1 MKRCIAFVGLL
12 TALSLHAQSPWT
24 NTTFPAA
31 VLTASSQTSTPIKLG
46 ANRDSYSAGTIT
58 LIANNLTTATFQV
71 LGSADNG
78 TTYNPIAIQ
87 TCTVP
92 GTFATSE
99 TATATGCYQVNLAGL
114 YYVKFSTTGTF
125 TGTSISLILTAS
137 PNSMISRSGG
147 GGGGGGG
154 CTGASGIYP
163 LNNQVATLNSGCVTS
178 IGSAFSMGA
187 SCPQAGQRETG
198 NATTNPFTCT
208 LSYANGTPASATLG
222 DGTNTDTLSSPYTA
236 ASLAF
241 AYSTATT
248 FTAHSTATSSQS
260 ASATASISFTP
271 RTFGGVGD
279 NGTATGA
286 TASGTSAVL
295 VGDTGT
301 LASAGLGIQASYG
314 PYTLAN
320 QYLYL
325 LFPSSSCTFSSE
337 GFNFPMTSIAITFVN
352 QYGSSISST
361 MYISVNSLNDTFTV
375 VPSC

>member
-46 ANRDSYSAGTIT
+46 ANRDSYSAGTLT

-87 TCTVP
+87 TCTAP

-137 PNSMISRSGG
+137 PNSIITRGNGG
-147 GGGGGGG
+147 GGGSG
-154 CTGASGIYP
+154 CTGASGNYS
-163 LNNQVATLNSGCVTS
+163 LNNQVATLNNGCVTA

-187 SCPQAGQRETG
+187 SCPQSGTRETG
-198 NATTNPFTCT
+198 NATTNPFQCT
-208 LSYANGTPASATLG
+208 FSYANGTPASATLG
-222 DGTNTDTLSSPYTA
+222 DGTHTDNLSSPYTA
-236 ASLAF
+236 ASLAYS
-241 AYSTATT
+241 YSTNTT
-248 FTAHSTATSSQS
+248 FSASAVSTTSQS
-260 ASATASISFTP
+260 ASTSASV
-271 RTFGGVGD
+271 TFLNREFAGVGTA
-279 NGTATGA
+279 GATGA

-295 VGDTGT
+295 VGATGT
-301 LASAGLGIQASYG
+301 LPTAGLGTQSTYG
-314 PYTLAN
+314 PFTASNQKIYVLA
-320 QYLYL
+320 L
-325 LFPSSSCTFSSE
+325 SSGCTFTSG
-337 GFNFPMTSIAITFVN
+337 GFSFPMNAPVVFSFTNAFGAN
-352 QYGSSISST
+352 YNL
-361 MYISVNSLNDTFTV
+361 YDYESVNLLSDTFTV
-375 VPSC
+375 NGTC